1 MRKIMAIV
9 CVMFVLCLSCSICSA
24 RNLQYIMDSSDHE
37 SALYLDTDSI
47 RMAEIGKPNCG
58 MVFRV
63 FDMKSF
69 YDRQAFLYM
78 LTQNRSFEQYELL
91 AYNDWSYVVD
101 IYEHSNSDGA
111 IRLICEEF
119 YNSNDEL
126 IFPMRFGD
134 PQYKLIANNYKYTMI
149 FNAAARYFIDHF
161 DYIKTL
167 PYYDFES
174 DSYKELQ

>member
-1 MRKIMAIV
+1 MRTVRILV
-9 CVMFVLCLSCSICSA
+9 CCMLALCLSFSLCSA
-24 RNLQYIMDSSDHE
+24 RNLQYIMDSTDHE
-37 SALYLDTDSI
+37 SKLYLDTDSV
-47 RMAEIGKPNCG
+47 RLAEIGTPYRG

-78 LTQNRSFEQYELL
+78 LTQNGSFEQYQLL
-91 AYNDWSYVVD
+91 SSHDWSYIVD
-101 IYEHSNSDGA
+101 IYEISVDDNS

-119 YNSNDEL
+119 YSANDDL
-126 IFPMRFGD
+126 ILPMKFGD
-134 PQYKLIANNYKYTMI
+134 PRYRPINGHYKYSKI
-149 FNAAARYFIDHF
+149 SIAASKYFIDNF